1 MGSIIYQ
8 EICHEL
14 HILKKSEGR
23 KINCTPVK
31 KENRSIPLPLQA
43 LIHTLRAD
51 H

>member
-23 KINCTPVK
+23 KMNCTLVK
-31 KENRSIPLPLQA
+31 KGNRSIPLPLQA
-43 LIHTLRAD
+43 LIHTLGGN